1 MSTRTNDEGLLRTD
15 IDIDVA
21 SWGYMS
27 MVFTMQYSQMLD
39 LRDKFN
45 DTILAEMNSTLAT
58 SFTGVNCC
66 LYDSCAV
73 RLRAG
78 INRYCYWALYI
89 S

>member
-1 MSTRTNDEGLLRTD
+1 MSTRANDEGLLRTD

-45 DTILAEMNSTLAT
+45 DTILAEMNELW
-58 SFTGVNCC
+58 
-66 LYDSCAV
+66 LQ
-73 RLRAG
+73 
-78 INRYCYWALYI
+78 ALQA
-89 S
+89 